1 MIKRRNSKRLYESI
15 MKDVSKVIKHK
26 LNETTSPYDDDKI
39 LNDLV
44 KHFNILL
51 NDAVEYDNIDE
62 FIFNF
67 LDKISDF
74 GRDDV
79 IIQNIKAWL
88 NQI

>member
-1 MIKRRNSKRLYESI
+1 MIRKRNGKRLYESI

-26 LNETTSPYDDDKI
+26 LNETTSYDDDRV
-39 LNDLV
+39 LDDLV

-51 NDAVEYDNIDE
+51 NDAVEYDSIDE

-79 IIQNIKAWL
+79 IIENIKAWL